1 MATKRPVAIV
11 QARMGSTRL
20 PAKILKPLA
29 GKPALWHV
37 VDRLRQARRIDEVVV
52 ATTVKPAD
60 DVVEAFCSKHAIP
73 CFRGSEEDVLDRYY
87 QAALHFSA
95 DPVIRITSDCPA
107 IDPTIV
113 DDVIDGFLAGG
124 FDLFSLGGEFPDGL
138 DCQCFAFWV
147 IEDGWRNATLP
158 SEREHVG
165 VYMEQHHRE
174 KYRIGTHEPF
184 KGLSHLRWTL
194 DEEADLRFLEAVFD
208 RLYSPERMFLA
219 RDVLELLD
227 REPALMA
234 INTGIVRN
242 EGLLTSLEK
251 DKTFM
256 KGQDNADSA
265 TGR

>member
-1 MATKRPVAIV
+1 MGTKRPVAIV

-60 DVVEAFCSKHAIP
+60 DVVEAFCSEHAIP

-87 QAALHFSA
+87 QAAKSFGA
-95 DPVIRITSDCPA
+95 DPVIRITADCPV
-107 IDPTIV
+107 IDPVIV
-113 DDVIDGFLAGG
+113 DEVIDGFFAGG
-124 FDLFSLGGEFPDGL
+124 YDVYSLGGQFPDGL
-138 DCQCFAFWV
+138 DCAMFSYWV
-147 IEDGWRNATLP
+147 LEDTWKKARLP

-165 VYMEQHHRE
+165 PYMEKHPE
-174 KYRIGTHEPF
+174 KYHMGAHEPF
-184 KGLSHLRWTL
+184 KGLSHMRWTL

-208 RLYSPERMFLA
+208 RLYSPERTFLA

-227 REPALMA
+227 REPALMT
-234 INTGIVRN
+234 INIGIVRN
-242 EGLLTSLEK
+242 EGLLKSLEK

-256 KGQDNADSA
+256 KGQENTNGA